1 MPQISPQAAELL
13 DKVLAL
19 SVEDRGVMI
28 GRLVESLDDEPAE
41 EGVEAAW
48 ADEIERRVEEI
59 QSGKVEMISG
69 EEVYCRL
76 KARLSNARK

>member
-19 SVEDRGVMI
+19 SVEDRGVI
-28 GRLVESLDDEPAE
+28 IDRLVESLDAGPVE

-48 ADEIERRVEEI
+48 SDEIKRRVEEI

-69 EEVYCRL
+69 EEVDRRL
-76 KARLSNARK
+76 RTRLSNVRK

>member
-1 MPQISPQAAELL
+1 MPQISQQAAELL

-19 SVEDRGVMI
+19 SVEDRGVII

-48 ADEIERRVEEI
+48 SNEIKRRVEEI

-69 EEVYCRL
+69 EEVDRRL
-76 KARLSNARK
+76 KARLSNDRK

>member
-13 DKVLAL
+13 DKVLSL
-19 SVEDRGVMI
+19 SVEDRGVII

-48 ADEIERRVEEI
+48 SSEIERRVEEI
-59 QSGKVEMISG
+59 QSGKVKTIPG
-69 EEVYCRL
+69 EQVFREL
-76 KARLSNARK
+76 TEEFPDEP